1 MRFTCISLHVKLK
14 PYCLHTIF
22 RAFLGPAGVYIY
34 IYDQDEGICTCPL
47 RDDTK
52 LNLAKRKPNE
62 TVFFSTLT

>member
-1 MRFTCISLHVKLK
+1 MHFTSREIEALLSAYNFQSIL
-14 PYCLHTIF
+14 
-22 RAFLGPAGVYIY
+22 RAGRGIY